1 MQNEFKKDFFDT
13 RDEILSNIKENPYNW
28 NKFIT
33 YWAKILDKYSVD
45 NVFNLYSYNP
55 TGRIYYTFDEWNNK
69 NIDRRIKPK
78 SKGIPILVND
88 HKTYVFEIKQT
99 YGRDYKEWS
108 YRHYIDKEILL
119 YYQTKNDITNDVN
132 ISLNENFY
140 NTFKEISKNNILNNY
155 NNLKEEEVE
164 FISKMMTSLFLS
176 KINFNIYTLPSSFE
190 LYNNLSDDEIL
201 KCMQISNKETAKIYK
216 DFSLN
221 ADKITKVQDVFKKSV
236 IEQHK
241 SNDYITNVDL
251 EHMFTKYEND
261 TGYSSELLNNIYQNE
276 FDRYSYINKNHLKH
290 KTDIEV
296 SENTEDIKE
305 PYSLSDITLEKGKY
319 YVDEKEIS
327 QEEFDEAFAIA
338 EDEHFDF
345 INGLNVDS
353 EEYDEEYIE
362 DDNENN
368 LKQEITLFG
377 NDQLSLFEPREDQL
391 ASKIC
396 DIFNSFDTKYQN
408 TFSVSNVELQR
419 WEHIKS
425 KKRNLSICL
434 KSPLADNM
442 DENSFSFFNTDK
454 TDEIK
459 LNDGIINNYFLSQL
473 MKDKDFSISFS
484 PSLIHIF
491 WHNFDDKQFDL
502 NISSFKQVDNISKD
516 FDGSE
521 FEKWLPK
528 SMKFKTYSKVN
539 NDLYWV
545 TEQFFSMEDLR
556 IFQEELSKTKYNKAY
571 ITARDLS
578 LSFDFDEDMADG
590 ILIEVTKDNIILN
603 DYFNKKKMY
612 QEAEKRAEE
621 LEEQELEKNDEE
633 ISYRTV
639 EHTIIPTENGVVLSE
654 PDIKYY
660 NKDGDEVESPKEEQ
674 YPKINYHIKDD
685 KIDNSFGAKSRFE
698 DNIRAIDLLKK
709 LELEDRNATS
719 EEQNI
724 LSKYVG
730 WGGIADAFDE
740 RKDNW
745 SSERTRLKNLLSE
758 DEYNQARKSTLTSFY
773 TPNIAID
780 SIYKAIQ
787 QFGFNK
793 GNILE
798 PSCGTGNFFG
808 RIPKELENSKLY
820 GIELDSISGRIA
832 KKLYPDAKIEI
843 KGYEESN
850 VRDNLFDISL
860 GNVPFGN
867 FKVPD
872 KRYKENFVIHDYFF
886 QKTLDKVRSGGIIAY
901 ITTDGT
907 LDKKDTKV
915 REYIAKRAELVGAI
929 RLPNDTFT
937 GNANTKVTTDIIFL
951 KKRDELKLD
960 LSDEDWLYTSEY
972 KDGIIINN
980 YFINHPNMM
989 LGKMEQKTSPYGM
1002 ENTLNP
1008 SETSLEELM
1017 TQAIK
1022 ELPSNIYENAPYEIS
1037 EQNSEYEIL
1046 EASDDIKNNAFVV
1059 IEQDNKKII
1068 YQRQDSNLIPYQIQ
1082 DGMIARRI
1090 IGMCSVKKALRYVF
1104 DIQLK
1109 DGTDEELE
1117 NAQSILSDVYDNFIK
1132 KFGYLNDSANARV
1145 FDSDPDY
1152 YLLSSIE
1159 NKITQD
1165 EENDKPI
1172 YEKGDVFTK
1181 RTIRK
1186 SKEISSAENA
1196 EEALMY
1202 SLNNRGCVD
1211 FEYMKTLYSK
1221 EKDEMIEELDTLIFQ
1236 DPEKIYDFNDGWVL
1250 ASEYL
1255 SGNVKHKL
1263 NYVKSINED
1272 NKYDRNIEAL
1282 ESVQPKPL
1290 EYDEISVKLGST
1302 WIPEDVYH
1310 TFCREL
1316 LDIPR
1321 YDASSLKIK
1330 YAKEVNTWLFQAS
1343 GLYGYGIKN
1352 TNTWGTERADAL
1364 AIIKNTLNLQS
1375 VTVYDK
1381 LDDDRR
1387 VVNPV
1392 ETANAREK
1400 QELIKQEF
1408 KEWIWKDEERRER
1421 LVKIYNENF
1430 NCLKEREYDGS
1441 HLTFDG
1447 MNPNINLREHQKN
1460 AVARVLYGG
1469 NALLAHAVGAGKT
1482 YECIA
1487 SAMELKRLGIVSKPM
1502 FVVPNHLLGQ
1512 WANEILKLYPTAN
1525 ILVAN
1530 QKDFEKTRRK
1540 KLMAR
1545 IATGEWDAVLIA
1557 HSSFGLIPISKEYEK
1572 KHIENQIEE
1581 VTEAIERIKA
1591 ESNESLSVKKL
1602 EQIRTGMYARLKTLL
1617 DSKKDD
1623 VVTFEE
1629 LGVDQLIVDEAHMFK
1644 NLPMF
1649 SKIRNV
1655 AGINNSESKKATD
1668 LFMKI
1673 SYILENNGGK
1683 GAVFATGT
1691 PISNSMG
1698 ELYVMQKYLQL
1709 DRLREMG
1716 LEHFDEWAST
1726 FGEVVNSFEIAPDGS
1741 GFRTKARFAQFF
1753 NIPELM
1759 SLFKEIADIQTSQM
1773 LNLPVPKLKSGKAIT
1788 LVAPKSD
1795 ELGEYVNKLAERSEI
1810 IRNGCDP
1817 REDNMLLVTND
1828 GRKAALDLRMIDPNM
1843 PDLPNS
1849 KINMAVENIYRIW
1862 LENKEDKL
1870 TQLVFCDLSTPKNDG
1885 TFNVYDDIKNKLVA
1899 KGIPE
1904 EEIEFIH
1911 NAKTNPQKL
1920 KLFEDM
1926 RNGNKRILL
1935 GSTSKM
1941 GAGMNVQD
1949 KLIALHHLDCPW
1961 RPSDIE
1967 QREGRILRQGNQNE
1981 EVEIYR
1987 YVTEG
1992 SFDAYSYQLI
2002 QTKSTFINQIMANSN
2017 GSGRTAE
2024 DLDRDTLTYAE
2035 VKALASGNELILD
2048 KFKVENELKQLYLS
2062 KTRYD
2067 KSHMELEA
2075 KYNRE
2080 LPRQLK
2086 YQQQYMESLEN
2097 DIPKVQDLSGDNF
2110 RITIRDQYFTSRKD
2124 ASTKFYQTLSILKT
2138 GEETKIGEISGF
2150 DIVGTREE
2158 LRYTPVVFIKGVGK
2172 YKVEINNTDE
2182 IGNILK
2188 LENMLKSLQNKLETV
2203 KEQIAYTNKQMK
2215 DAKEEL
2221 DKPFTSLDRI
2231 KELQK
2236 EKARIDSEL
2245 DLDKQE
2251 VTLDVEENQEREEER
2266 E

>member
-1 MQNEFKKDFFDT
+1 MQNEFRKDFFET
-13 RDEILSNIKENPYNW
+13 RDDMLSNIKENPYNW
-28 NKFIT
+28 NKFIV
-33 YWAKILDKYSVD
+33 YWSKILDRYSVD

-55 TGRIYYTFDEWNNK
+55 SGKIYYTFDDWNSR

-88 HKTYVFEIKQT
+88 RKTYVFEIKQT
-99 YGRDYKEWS
+99 YGRDYKEWA
-108 YRHYIDKEILL
+108 YHHDVDKEVLL
-119 YYQTKNDITNDVN
+119 YYQSKNNILNNKDISIEQN
-132 ISLNENFY
+132 LY
-140 NTFKEISKNNILNNY
+140 NTFKEISKVNVQSNY
-155 NNLKEEEVE
+155 SNLKEEEVE

-176 KINFNIYTLPSSFE
+176 KANFNIFRLPSSYE
-190 LYNNLSDDEIL
+190 LNSNLSDDEIL

-216 DFSLN
+216 DFALN
-221 ADKITKVQDVFKKSV
+221 ADKLSKIQDEFKKIV

-241 SNDYITNVDL
+241 SNEYLSNENIQSMLMNMENESGYDY
-251 EHMFTKYEND
+251 
-261 TGYSSELLNNIYQNE
+261 ELLNYIYQNT
-276 FDRYSYINKNHLKH
+276 FDKYSYINKQFDSLKN
-290 KTDIEV
+290 KVEEQE
-296 SENTEDIKE
+296 SNSYEDAEEIKE
-305 PYSLSDITLEKGKY
+305 PYLLSDITMLNGKY
-319 YVDEKEIS
+319 YVDDKEIS
-327 QEEFDEAFAIA
+327 QEEFDEAFGRAEEEHMDFIYQHGVVEA
-338 EDEHFDF
+338 PEEEDYDLYEEDE
-345 INGLNVDS
+345 
-353 EEYDEEYIE
+353 EEQE
-362 DDNENN
+362 ENN
-368 LKQEITLFG
+368 DFQTFENEQLTLFT
-377 NDQLSLFEPREDQL
+377 PREEEL
-391 ASKIC
+391 ANKIC

-408 TFSVSNVELQR
+408 TFTVENVELQR

-425 KKRNLSICL
+425 KKRNLSIIL
-434 KSPLADNM
+434 KSSIIGEFADR
-442 DENSFSFFNTDK
+442 ENSFTYFNEDK
-454 TDEIK
+454 TDEVK
-459 LNDGIINNYFLSQL
+459 LNDGIVNNSFLQEL
-473 MKDKDFSISFS
+473 YKDKDFSISFT
-484 PSLIHIF
+484 PSMIHIY
-491 WHNFDDKQFDL
+491 WHNFDEKRFDL
-502 NISSFKQVDNISKD
+502 NISSTKLVDQNEID
-516 FDGSE
+516 
-521 FEKWLPK
+521 
-528 SMKFKTYSKVN
+528 
-539 NDLYWV
+539 
-545 TEQFFSMEDLR
+545 
-556 IFQEELSKTKYNKAY
+556 
-571 ITARDLS
+571 
-578 LSFDFDEDMADG
+578 
-590 ILIEVTKDNIILN
+590 
-603 DYFNKKKMY
+603 
-612 QEAEKRAEE
+612 
-621 LEEQELEKNDEE
+621 EQELEKIDNE
-633 ISYRTV
+633 ISNINDKKIKDDEVDYVVTTA
-639 EHTIIPTENGVVLSE
+639 EITPTYNGVETDVIEKHSYH
-654 PDIKYY
+654 K
-660 NKDGDEVESPKEEQ
+660 NVEELNLKEEQ
-674 YPKINYHIKDD
+674 YPKINYHISND

-698 DNIRAIDLLKK
+698 DNVKAIELLKD
-709 LELEDRNATS
+709 LELEDRNATV
-719 EEQNI
+719 EEQDI

-730 WGGIADAFDE
+730 WGGISDAFDE

-745 SSERTRLKNLLSE
+745 ITERNKLKNLLGE
-758 DEYNQARKSTLTSFY
+758 QEYNQARQSTLTSFY

-780 SIYKAIQ
+780 SIYKILEK
-787 QFGFNK
+787 FGFNK

-798 PSCGTGNFFG
+798 PSCGIGNFFG

-832 KKLYPDAKIEI
+832 KKLYPNAKIEI
-843 KGYEESN
+843 KGYEESTLP
-850 VRDNLFDISL
+850 DNLFDVAI

-867 FKVPD
+867 YKVPD

-886 QKTLDKVRSGGIIAY
+886 QKTLDKVRNGGIIAY

-929 RLPNDTFT
+929 RLPNNTFT

-960 LSDEDWLYTSEY
+960 LSDEDWIYTSEY
-972 KDGIIINN
+972 KDGITINN

-989 LGKMEQKTSPYGM
+989 LGKMELKSSPYGM

-1008 SETSLEELM
+1008 SDTSLEELM
-1017 TQAIK
+1017 EQAIE
-1022 ELPSNIYENAPYEIS
+1022 ELPSNIYEIAPYEIS

-1046 EASDDIKNNAFVV
+1046 EAEDDIKNNAFVI
-1059 IEQDNKKII
+1059 IEKDNKKII
-1068 YQRQDSNLIPYQIQ
+1068 YQRQDSNLVPYQIQ

-1090 IGMCSVKKALRYVF
+1090 IGMCGVKKALREVF

-1109 DGTDEELE
+1109 DGTDEELKI
-1117 NAQSILSDVYDNFIK
+1117 AQSNLSNVYDAFIK

-1159 NKITQD
+1159 NKVSKDD
-1165 EENDKPI
+1165 EDDKPT
-1172 YEKGDVFTK
+1172 YVKGDVFTK

-1186 SKEISSAENA
+1186 SKDVSSAENA
-1196 EEALMY
+1196 EEALTY

-1211 FEYMKTLYSK
+1211 FEYMKTLYPK
-1221 EKDEMIEELDTLIFQ
+1221 EKEEMIEELDNLIFH

-1263 NYVKSINED
+1263 NYVKSINEN
-1272 NKYDRNIEAL
+1272 NKYDKNIEAL
-1282 ESVQPKPL
+1282 ENVQPRPL

-1316 LDIPR
+1316 LDISS
-1321 YDASSLKIK
+1321 YDASNLKIK

-1352 TNTWGTERADAL
+1352 TNTWGTDRADAL

-1387 VVNPV
+1387 VVNPI

-1408 KEWIWKDEERRER
+1408 KEWIWKDEDRRER

-1430 NCLKEREYDGS
+1430 NCIKEREYDGS

-1447 MNPNINLREHQKN
+1447 MNPNIELRKHQKN

-1512 WANEILKLYPTAN
+1512 WANDILKLYPTAN

-1557 HSSFGLIPISKEYEK
+1557 HSSFGLIPISKSYEK

-1602 EQIRTGMYARLKTLL
+1602 EQIRTGMCAKLKTLL
-1617 DSKKDD
+1617 DSPKDD

-1629 LGVDQLIVDEAHMFK
+1629 LGVDQIIVDEAHMFK

-1698 ELYVMQKYLQL
+1698 ELYVMQKYLQI

-1716 LEHFDEWAST
+1716 LQHFDEWAST

-1759 SLFKEIADIQTSQM
+1759 SLFKEIADIQTSKM
-1773 LNLPVPKLKSGKAIT
+1773 LDLPVPKLKGGDYKTI
-1788 LVAPKSD
+1788 VAPKSE
-1795 ELGEYVNKLAERSEI
+1795 ELGEYVEKLAERSEI

-1817 REDNMLLVTND
+1817 RQDNMLLVTND
-1828 GRKAALDLRMIDPNM
+1828 GRKAALDLRMIAPSM

-1885 TFNVYDDIKNKLVA
+1885 TFNVYDDIKNKLIARGV
-1899 KGIPE
+1899 PE

-1920 KLFEDM
+1920 KLFEEM

-1949 KLIALHHLDCPW
+1949 KLVALHHLDCPW

-2002 QTKSTFINQIMANSN
+2002 QTKSTFINQIMANSD
-2017 GSGRTAE
+2017 GGGRTAE

-2035 VKALASGNELILD
+2035 VKALASGNPLILD

-2086 YQQQYMESLEN
+2086 YQEQYLESLES
-2097 DIPKVQDLSGDNF
+2097 DIPKVQDLSADNF
-2110 RITIRDQYFTSRKD
+2110 RITIRDQYFNSRKD
-2124 ASTKFYQTLSILKT
+2124 ASTKFYQSLALLKT
-2138 GEETKIGEISGF
+2138 KEETKIGEISGF
-2150 DIVGTREE
+2150 DIIGTREE
-2158 LRYTPVVFIKGVGK
+2158 LRYTPVVYIKGNGK
-2172 YKVEINNTDE
+2172 YKVEINNIDE

-2188 LENMLKSLQNKLETV
+2188 LENMLKSLQNKANTTR
-2203 KEQIAYTNKQMK
+2203 EQIEYTKKQMN

-2221 DKPFTSLDRI
+2221 DKPFTLADRI

-2251 VTLDVEENQEREEER
+2251 ITLDVDEEQEKEEER
-2266 E
+2266 EHGK